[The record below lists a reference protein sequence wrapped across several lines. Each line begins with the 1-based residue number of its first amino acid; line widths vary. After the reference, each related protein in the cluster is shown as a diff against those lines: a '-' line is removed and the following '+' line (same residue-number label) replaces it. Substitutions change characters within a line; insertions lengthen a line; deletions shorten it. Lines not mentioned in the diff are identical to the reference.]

1 MSKDSMHID
10 DFFHHKMNSFQ
21 VWLMGA
27 SEALKESFPEK
38 LDLINEYWGKQKVTL
53 ATRQTEYQKQ
63 IAV

>member
-1 MSKDSMHID
+1 
-10 DFFHHKMNSFQ
+10 MNSFQ

-38 LDLINEYWGKQKVTL
+38 LDLINEYEGKQKVTL
-53 ATRQTEYQKQ
+53 ATRHTEYQKH